1 MELLKTN
8 YQQGVDNL
16 GKHLRSLAQAAADI
30 TPAKG
35 GKETRKSF
43 TFNRDFNPQSTQ
55 DTQPLIHSVL
65 DGYNV
70 CISAYGQTGSVKTF
84 MMTGPEGLTPEL
96 MGVNYRALND
106 LFDFQQYRKNM
117 IAYEVHVQMLEICKN
132 KSKDLLI
139 TDGSVTKYP
148 LL

>member
-1 MELLKTN
+1 NVHDGNKFIHAFIRNGT
-8 YQQGVDNL
+8 
-16 GKHLRSLAQAAADI
+16 
-30 TPAKG
+30 
-35 GKETRKSF
+35 
-43 TFNRDFNPQSTQ
+43 
-55 DTQPLIHSVL
+55 HSVAKICAL
-65 DGYNV
+65 
-70 CISAYGQTGSVKTF
+70 Q
-84 MMTGPEGLTPEL
+84 TGPEGLTPEL